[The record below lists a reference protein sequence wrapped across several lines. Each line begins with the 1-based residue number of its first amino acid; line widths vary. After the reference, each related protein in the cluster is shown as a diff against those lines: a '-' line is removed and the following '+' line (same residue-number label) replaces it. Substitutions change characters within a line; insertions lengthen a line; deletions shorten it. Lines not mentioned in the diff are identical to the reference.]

1 MSQTLLGVDGP
12 IGWTDHYTTRRG
24 VRGSNTIFKPDA
36 IVAIDLSVPRFYKLT
51 VKGGRAGLGRHSR
64 PIVATGSFHAMW
76 ELWKHLGLS
85 DGQMEEGSLPKKAD
99 YASISPVSG
108 KGSNLFASRGG
119 EHRENLLAADL
130 VMTAGIED
138 VLDAWAELSRFGWK
152 ANIQVA

>member
-36 IVAIDLSVPRFYKLT
+36 IVAVDLSVPRFYKLT

-76 ELWKHLGLS
+76 ELWKHLGIS

-130 VMTAGIED
+130 VMTAGVED

>member
-51 VKGGRAGLGRHSR
+51 VRNGSMR
-64 PIVATGSFHAMW
+64 PFVATGSFHAMW

-130 VMTAGIED
+130 VMTPGVED

-152 ANIQVA
+152 ANVQVA